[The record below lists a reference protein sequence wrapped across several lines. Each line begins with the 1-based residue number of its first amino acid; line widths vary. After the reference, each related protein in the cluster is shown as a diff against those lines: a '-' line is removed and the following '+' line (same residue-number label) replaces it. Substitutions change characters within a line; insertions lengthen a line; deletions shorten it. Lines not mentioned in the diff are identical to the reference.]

1 MRLSNQEITI
11 IKQLAKRVF
20 GKDTHV
26 YLFGSRT
33 SDDSRGGDIDLLITH
48 KDQQKLTFSAKK
60 EFLAELKTRIGDQK
74 IDVVLDTKTTQSK
87 KNFYQSIHQQ
97 AVKL

>member
-1 MRLSNQEITI
+1 MRLSDREISI
-11 IKQLAKRVF
+11 IKQLAREVF
-20 GKDTHV
+20 GKDTNV

-33 SDDSRGGDIDLLITH
+33 ADHLRGGDIDLLVSGN
-48 KDQQKLTFSAKK
+48 DQEKLTFRAKQR
-60 EFLAELKTRIGDQK
+60 FLAELKARIGDQK